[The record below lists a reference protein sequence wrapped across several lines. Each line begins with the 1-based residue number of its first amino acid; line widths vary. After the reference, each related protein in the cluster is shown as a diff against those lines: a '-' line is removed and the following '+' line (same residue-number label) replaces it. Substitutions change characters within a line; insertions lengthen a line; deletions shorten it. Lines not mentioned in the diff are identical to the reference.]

1 MVDFTLLRPVML
13 GALLLPL
20 IFIYIDFA
28 KNYKLQSFIK
38 EDIIN
43 FLIPKKRAQLN
54 EIDAESEDEVE
65 DARPGVQKITEQE
78 RKDLIAKPKLW
89 KKYGWLLIPYI
100 SAVIALAGPA
110 IKQKSDLFQTD
121 ENWVWLIDSSP
132 SMMAADLKPSRFQRA
147 RFSLIELLNASKQHR
162 RISIMGFT
170 SNTYVVTPLTDDTST
185 LLFSLQEMS
194 PEIMPTLGSDPL
206 QALETAEKVLDR
218 EAESQ
223 RSLNNGQDTPTPGN
237 ILLVTD
243 DIKDENE
250 LIAVSD
256 FIQRCKYPVYIYA
269 IGTPTGK
276 PVRFRGEL
284 MHDSN
289 GETVMARLHTE
300 LIDEVAKRS
309 GAKIYYEFND
319 EAPHLE
325 QIYSYEHPK
334 YQQTAKS
341 KYQNK
346 DIGYIFL
353 LVSLLSVFGFIRN
366 YFFVLLFAFMVGTA
380 SLIAPAPAM
389 ADVTEMD
396 EDEGEK
402 HPNEYGYLLYKD
414 RQYEKALFYL
424 KDHMWRGNA
433 WYRIGRYDKALQ
445 EYQSLGNDAEAKY
458 NIGNCFAHMNTP
470 GALKDAI
477 LAYEQALELN
487 PDHSEASMNK
497 TVIVEYLRKM
507 DEISK
512 NRQVSV
518 IDESSAQSLNTVN
531 TEAST
536 VMIDPGERGSLL
548 QKRFILQQK
557 KKQARGNL
565 EQLW

>member
-1 MVDFTLLRPVML
+1 ML

-20 IFIYIDFA
+20 IFIYVDFA
-28 KNYKLQSFIK
+28 RNYKLQSFIK

-43 FLIPKKRAQLN
+43 FLIPKRRVHLN
-54 EIDAESEDEVE
+54 ENDAESEDEVE
-65 DARPGVQKITEQE
+65 ETRPGVQKITEEE

-89 KKYGWLLIPYI
+89 KKYGWLLIPYVA
-100 SAVIALAGPA
+100 AVIALSGPA
-110 IKQKSDLFQTD
+110 VKQKSDLFQTD
-121 ENWVWLIDSSP
+121 ENWIWLIDSSP
-132 SMMAADLKPSRFQRA
+132 SMMADDLKPSRFQRV
-147 RFSLIELLNASKQHR
+147 RYSLIELLNASKQHR

-194 PEIMPTLGSDPL
+194 PEIMPVLGSDPL
-206 QALETAEKVLDR
+206 QALEEAEKVLDR

-223 RSLNNGQDTPTPGN
+223 KKLSPETETPGN

-250 LIAVSD
+250 LIAVSE
-256 FIQRCKYPVYIYA
+256 FIKRCKYPVYIYA
-269 IGTPTGK
+269 IGTNSGK
-276 PVRFRGEL
+276 PVRFKGEL

-289 GETVMARLHTE
+289 GETVMARSHIE
-300 LIDEVAKRS
+300 LIQEVVKKSDAKV
-309 GAKIYYEFND
+309 YYEFND

-325 QIYSYEHPK
+325 QMYSYEHPK
-334 YQQTAKS
+334 YQHTAKS

-346 DIGYIFL
+346 DIGYMFL
-353 LVSLLSVFGFIRN
+353 LISLLSIFGFVRN
-366 YFFVLLFAFMVGTA
+366 YFFAALFAVMLGTA
-380 SLIAPAPAM
+380 AMSLPAPAM

-396 EDEGEK
+396 DDEGLK
-402 HPNEYGYLLYKD
+402 RPNEYGYLLYKD
-414 RQYEKALFYL
+414 RQYDKALNYL
-424 KDHMWRGNA
+424 TDHMWRGNT
-433 WYRIGRYDKALQ
+433 WYRLGRYDKALQ
-445 EYQSLGNDAEAKY
+445 EYQNLGNSDAEAKY

-487 PDHSEASMNK
+487 PDHAEASYNK
-497 TVIVEYLRKM
+497 SVILEHLRKL
-507 DEISK
+507 DEINK
-512 NRQVSV
+512 ARQVNV
-518 IDESSAQSLNTVN
+518 IDESSAQSLNTVSAD
-531 TEAST
+531 TST
-536 VMIDPGERGSLL
+536 VMVDPGERISLL

-557 KKQARGNL
+557 KKKAIGNL

>member
-1 MVDFTLLRPVML
+1 MVDFTLLRPWML

-20 IFIYIDFA
+20 IFIYVDFA
-28 KNYKLQSFIK
+28 RNYKLQSFIK

-43 FLIPKKRAQLN
+43 FLIPKRRTHLN
-54 EIDAESEDEVE
+54 ENDAESEDEVE
-65 DARPGVQKITEQE
+65 ETRPGVQKITEEE

-89 KKYGWLLIPYI
+89 KKYGWLLIPYVA
-100 SAVIALAGPA
+100 AVIAMAGPA
-110 IKQKSDLFQTD
+110 VKQKSDLFQTD

-132 SMMAADLKPSRFQRA
+132 SMMADDLKPSRFQRV
-147 RFSLIELLNASKQHR
+147 RYSLIELLNASKQHR

-194 PEIMPTLGSDPL
+194 PEIMPVLGSDPL
-206 QALETAEKVLDR
+206 QALEEAEKVLDR

-223 RSLNNGQDTPTPGN
+223 RKLSPETETPGN

-250 LIAVSD
+250 LIGVSE
-256 FIQRCKYPVYIYA
+256 FIKRCKYPVYIYA
-269 IGTPTGK
+269 IGTNSGK
-276 PVRFRGEL
+276 PVRFKGEL

-289 GETVMARLHTE
+289 GETVMARSHIE
-300 LIDEVAKRS
+300 LIQEVVKKSDAKV
-309 GAKIYYEFND
+309 YYEFND

-325 QIYSYEHPK
+325 QMYSYEHPK
-334 YQQTAKS
+334 YQHTTKS

-346 DIGYIFL
+346 DIGYLFL
-353 LVSLLSVFGFIRN
+353 LISLLSIFGFVRN
-366 YFFVLLFAFMVGTA
+366 YFFAALFAVMLGTA
-380 SLIAPAPAM
+380 AVSLPAPAM

-396 EDEGEK
+396 DDEGLK

-414 RQYEKALFYL
+414 RQYDKALNYL
-424 KDHMWRGNA
+424 TDHMWRGNT
-433 WYRIGRYDKALQ
+433 WYRLGRYDKALQ
-445 EYQSLGNDAEAKY
+445 EYQNLGNNDAEAKY

-487 PDHSEASMNK
+487 PEHAEASYNK
-497 TVIVEYLRKM
+497 SVILEHLRKL
-507 DEISK
+507 DEINK
-512 NRQVSV
+512 ARQVNV
-518 IDESSAQSLNTVN
+518 IDESSAQSLNTAIAD
-531 TEAST
+531 TST
-536 VMIDPGERGSLL
+536 VMVDPGERISLL

-557 KKQARGNL
+557 KKKAKGNL